1 VKAPC
6 PSIDRRGKGGLVGS
20 GSSSGGSLS
29 SFVFLCRRW
38 KNKKLLFSLDLCAT
52 VSDLL
57 GDDVS
62 VSVTWILTALVESQ
76 VVVRIREIVDC
87 IAIDR

>member
-1 VKAPC
+1 MKAPC

-29 SFVFLCRRW
+29 SFVFCVADG
-38 KNKKLLFSLDLCAT
+38 KIKSCFFSLDLGAT

-62 VSVTWILTALVESQ
+62 VSVTWILTALVESYS
-76 VVVRIREIVDC
+76 
-87 IAIDR
+87 